1 MKRSRVLKR
10 FTNMQRIV
18 MSVVL
23 LVVGVAVFA
32 QYPPTPNSLEKYK
45 KIDVATQVLQY
56 KLKFKLNFK
65 QKDYYEDDRIVQIG
79 NQFVKDYSGI
89 IFYFDSLKTV
99 NDKKGLPSPSIP
111 HPVFN
116 YEMFNDFKLGVSKLK
131 YLMDLN
137 GGAIC
142 YTAQLPKLNWA
153 FVSDSTNVVLDYTCN
168 LARTHFA
175 GRDYNVWYAVD
186 VPLPYGPY
194 KFYGLPGLIMK
205 VEESTGLYIWEIT
218 SMQNAVQP
226 IYEYTYE
233 AEQKSSE
240 IEAIK
245 AITRLRKNPIRFLEQ
260 LGRHMSIKGTDG
272 RLRPSTSI
280 PNIPDQEY
288 EPLEK
293 Y

>member
-1 MKRSRVLKR
+1 
-10 FTNMQRIV
+10 MQRIV
-18 MSVVL
+18 MLAVL
-23 LVVGVAVFA
+23 FIMNIAVFA
-32 QYPPTPNSLEKYK
+32 QYPPAPNSLEKYK

-56 KLKFKLNFK
+56 KLKFKLNYK

-79 NQFVKDYSGI
+79 KQFVKDYSGI

-99 NDKKGLPSPSIP
+99 NDNKGLPSPSIP

-131 YLMDLN
+131 YRMDLN

-142 YTAQLPKLNWA
+142 YTAQLPKLNWT

-218 SMQNAVQP
+218 SMQNVVQP

-233 AEQKSSE
+233 AEQK
-240 IEAIK
+240 AQK
-245 AITRLRKNPIRFLEQ
+245 
-260 LGRHMSIKGTDG
+260 
-272 RLRPSTSI
+272 
-280 PNIPDQEY
+280 
-288 EPLEK
+288 
-293 Y
+293 